1 VFRALKYECI
11 EVKRGWFGWKNSL
24 YITIQS
30 KTKKIFCEHCKI
42 ELATQKH
49 HISYFPEKLMNLCFS
64 CHVVIH
70 KCKHP
75 MYDKF
80 KQYEKGDSKM
90 FYGKKY
96 KKSKRKKRFWLD
108 IPGIKSIPY
117 SRFNG

>member
-1 VFRALKYECI
+1 MILVINRLTGEFEYKNRSRFRNTN
-11 EVKRGWFGWKNSL
+11 FM
-24 YITIQS
+24 
-30 KTKKIFCEHCKI
+30 CEHCKI
-42 ELATQKH
+42 EESTQKH

-90 FYGKKY
+90 FYGKKH
-96 KKSKRKKRFWLD
+96 KKSNERKKRFWLD
-108 IPGIKSIPY
+108 IPPTEQRKILPY
-117 SRFNG
+117 WVLARLNKT

>member
-1 VFRALKYECI
+1 MKFYREYPYYKFRGKWY
-11 EVKRGWFGWKNSL
+11 KNIL
-24 YITIQS
+24 
-30 KTKKIFCEHCKI
+30 CEHCKI
-42 ELATQKH
+42 EPATQKH